1 MTSYSYGD
9 KMQKDV
15 VLMNLSSNCE
25 EQQKQ
30 DFSGA
35 QKGHNTSAF
44 NIQTDLVV
52 INHHL
57 LTLFS
62 YASKENCLKN

>member
-1 MTSYSYGD
+1 
-9 KMQKDV
+9 
-15 VLMNLSSNCE
+15 MNLSSNCE

-44 NIQTDLVV
+44 NLQTDLVV

-57 LTLFS
+57 LMFFS
-62 YASKENCLKN
+62 DTSKENCLKI